1 MLQFIGLQ
9 RVGHNLATE
18 QHQQGHD
25 GETPSGN
32 VRGVT
37 LKIAFFFYKNNMY
50 FCKLFKEELI
60 QKVI

>member
-9 RVGHNLATE
+9 RAGHNLAT
-18 QHQQGHD
+18 
-25 GETPSGN
+25 GN

-37 LKIAFFFYKNNMY
+37 FKIATFFFYKNNMY
-50 FCKLFKEELI
+50 FCKLFKEEFI